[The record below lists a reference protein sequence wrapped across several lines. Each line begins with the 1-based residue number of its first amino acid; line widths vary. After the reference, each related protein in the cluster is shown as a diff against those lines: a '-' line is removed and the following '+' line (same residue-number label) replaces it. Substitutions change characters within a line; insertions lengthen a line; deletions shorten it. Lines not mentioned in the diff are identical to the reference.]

1 MIEVVSYSCS
11 LVESPLPS
19 SKTNV
24 SCAAAFLCF
33 FGFGMGVINA
43 ARRRD
48 SMICC
53 VGCPVSSSSQC
64 RRWTCGRAYNRE
76 PSRRGATPGAT
87 ERCADPS
94 SEPIAVTRYDAAL
107 RWLAVVEPRLQS
119 RPGSLVTEA
128 GGLVDALF
136 LSNWICSGEWE

>member
-11 LVESPLPS
+11 LMESPLPS

-64 RRWTCGRAYNRE
+64 RRVVAQSAVGDALEVGRLDRVA
-76 PSRRGATPGAT
+76 
-87 ERCADPS
+87 ER
-94 SEPIAVTRYDAAL
+94 
-107 RWLAVVEPRLQS
+107 
-119 RPGSLVTEA
+119 A
-128 GGLVDALF
+128 GGVEAHIIGQDQQ
-136 LSNWICSGEWE
+136 